1 MQIFAFFFLGVA
13 VIFLPTYLQQKDAF
27 NMSAGMAGLYSGLMV
42 TVASITGTVAGGWL
56 ADHWQKRFP
65 GAHLFI
71 CGSGFLIGGIM
82 FMLTMISTSLYL
94 FSLFLFLTLFFVN
107 MYNGPVAAATQHV
120 VSLHIRATAIALS
133 LTIAHLFGDAFAPS
147 IIGVAA
153 NALDPTHGQLFFQN
167 MAGHDL
173 QITLL
178 ASCPVAL
185 IIAGVFGI
193 WGARYARCD
202 RENASNTIVEKAGIV
217 NGL

>member
-1 MQIFAFFFLGVA
+1 
-13 VIFLPTYLQQKDAF
+13 
-27 NMSAGMAGLYSGLMV
+27 
-42 TVASITGTVAGGWL
+42 
-56 ADHWQKRFP
+56 
-65 GAHLFI
+65 
-71 CGSGFLIGGIM
+71 M

-193 WGARYARCD
+193 WGARYARRD